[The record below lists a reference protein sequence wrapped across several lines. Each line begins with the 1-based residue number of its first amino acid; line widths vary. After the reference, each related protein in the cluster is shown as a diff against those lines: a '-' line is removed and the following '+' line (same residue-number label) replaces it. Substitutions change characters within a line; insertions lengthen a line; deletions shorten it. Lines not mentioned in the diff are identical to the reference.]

1 MCEPTGSRW
10 TLTSRVALGSPG
22 KEQMAP
28 SAAQRRFENSS
39 HPDDLW
45 EENLFSWFR
54 PTQQSMHK
62 SFGRNV
68 QVRSTNPIWELK
80 GCTKKC
86 WFGRF
91 STNMGAYFQELK
103 LALQV
108 FGYVK
113 PGSSGKEPQRP
124 AFATGLKSGLSWHE
138 NHGEKRRSW
147 PTFLLTENIN
157 QGFKKTPSLLI
168 GRVTFVKGSLHVL
181 GTCQD

>member
-1 MCEPTGSRW
+1 MCEPTGSGW
-10 TLTSRVALGSPG
+10 TLTSKVALGSPG

-45 EENLFSWFR
+45 AENLFSWFR

-68 QVRSTNPIWELK
+68 QVRSTNPIWEPK

-91 STNMGAYFQELK
+91 STNMNMGAYFQELK
-103 LALQV
+103 LALHV

-113 PGSSGKEPQRP
+113 PGSSGKEPRRP

-138 NHGEKRRSW
+138 NPSAKKR
-147 PTFLLTENIN
+147 PFG
-157 QGFKKTPSLLI
+157 QPSCWLKI
-168 GRVTFVKGSLHVL
+168 STKGWKRPLVY
-181 GTCQD
+181 